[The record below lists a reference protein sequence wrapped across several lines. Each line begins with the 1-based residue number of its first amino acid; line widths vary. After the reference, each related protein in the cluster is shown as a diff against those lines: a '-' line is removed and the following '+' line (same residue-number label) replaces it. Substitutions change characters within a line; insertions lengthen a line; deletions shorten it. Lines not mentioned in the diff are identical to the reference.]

1 MASLTDSSSKHKDYV
16 AFKKA
21 RKNLTLII
29 NGNNFHQNPKKLGW
43 KCSKYNT
50 IKCLGRAYVI
60 KLINGNWLVY
70 SEGHI
75 CQFYM
80 HNTVNIDGEP
90 YGVVELDAT
99 HNELHT
105 SFEAETMEK
114 LRLTIYQSKSRNDR
128 GVITEPTELFQLYAA
143 DYSINSKE
151 NERKSDTIRHEI
163 NAEASEECVY
173 PGGQHEIIPTSGA
186 CDDHGPIRRPTNKT
200 SDRDQ
205 NDEAEIKEKSPR
217 NSFYFINIINKS
229 NNKISK
235 KKRDTISHFRLTE
248 N

>member
-1 MASLTDSSSKHKDYV
+1 
-16 AFKKA
+16 
-21 RKNLTLII
+21 
-29 NGNNFHQNPKKLGW
+29 
-43 KCSKYNT
+43 
-50 IKCLGRAYVI
+50 
-60 KLINGNWLVY
+60 
-70 SEGHI
+70 
-75 CQFYM
+75 M

-151 NERKSDTIRHEI
+151 NGIFKTCLRIFFLLQFAIILERKSDTIRHEI

-217 NSFYFINIINKS
+217 NSFYFINNIIINNNS
-229 NNKISK
+229 NNISK
-235 KKRDTISHFRLTE
+235 KRDSYIG
-248 N
+248 